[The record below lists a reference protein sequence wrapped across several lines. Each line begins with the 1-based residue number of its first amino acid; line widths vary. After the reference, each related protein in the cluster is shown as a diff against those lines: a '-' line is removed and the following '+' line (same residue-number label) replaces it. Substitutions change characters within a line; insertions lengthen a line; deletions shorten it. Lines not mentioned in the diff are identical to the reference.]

1 MARGLGRGSFI
12 WGSSTTN
19 TRIERLWVEVGSQ
32 FARRWRAFFYRLEV
46 LHGLDRTNPHHL
58 WILHL
63 LFLDLINEDCAAF
76 RDEWNCHPISGEGH
90 DQSPEDMCFL
100 GQVEGGVYVDDYEN
114 VHPSVLARYYGV
126 HGAPTR
132 RPAGQTGAGQLEDED
147 VPMPSFVNADSD
159 DEDSDIEEGLEAQI
173 EAAHAAN
180 FHHEPVPVPKHSE
193 PFDDEDLMELFYN
206 ALDAANEGAMVPPG
220 YGLLPQEWDDGIYP
234 TFEILKSGR
243 RGGKQLRVALPDSIW
258 RPRAEMWGRA
268 LATLNQIRYM
278 TEE

>member
-1 MARGLGRGSFI
+1 
-12 WGSSTTN
+12 
-19 TRIERLWVEVGSQ
+19 
-32 FARRWRAFFYRLEV
+32 
-46 LHGLDRTNPHHL
+46 
-58 WILHL
+58 
-63 LFLDLINEDCAAF
+63 
-76 RDEWNCHPISGEGH
+76 
-90 DQSPEDMCFL
+90 MCFL